1 MIINPDGWSVLSLLR
16 EDGTRSYK
24 IFSSWKHNDEWRL
37 SSGADNLTDI
47 TVEGGCVVWP
57 QMSGSVYELSFNGQN
72 KSTPYTLSILNQ
84 KIIPTLTEGRI
95 KLTRLDLI
103 QNGSFDINSVKEI
116 ELNDVKDFN
125 PRRFGDNALIN
136 QSDANSDTPVED
148 KQSGYYKLAN
158 EFNELFK
165 RIESPKN
172 PLAIFRATEEE
183 LRATYEAGK
192 TEDNSQG

>member
-1 MIINPDGWSVLSLLR
+1 MSINPEGWSILRFLR

-24 IFSSWKHNDEWRL
+24 IFSSWKHNDVWRL
-37 SSGADNLTDI
+37 SSGADSLIDI
-47 TVEGGCVVWP
+47 TIEGECLIWP
-57 QMSGSVYELSFNGQN
+57 QMSGSVYELSFSGQN
-72 KSTPYTLSILNQ
+72 ISTPYTLSILNQ

-103 QNGSFDINSVKEI
+103 QNGSFDINSVKET

-125 PRRFGDNALIN
+125 SQKVDDIALIN
-136 QSDANSDTPVED
+136 KSYANSDVPLKANEHSVHN
-148 KQSGYYKLAN
+148 QLAH

-183 LRATYEAGK
+183 LKATYRAGK
-192 TEDNSQG
+192 TEDNT